1 MPNLYIEALPKGCPE
16 GSATDDFVVEGHADH
31 VLATFKTKKKASDR
45 ARKNNHS
52 PLVGLVRH
60 LNDKKIPDH
69 VAPPSLNGTRF
80 LSGRS
85 FGAT

>member
-1 MPNLYIEALPKGCPE
+1 MPNVYIEARPKDRPE
-16 GSATDDFVVEGHADH
+16 GSAIDDFGVEGHADH
-31 VLATFKTKKKASDR
+31 VLATFKAQKEAIDR

-52 PLVGLVRH
+52 PRVPLVRH
-60 LNDKKIPDH
+60 LNDKKIPDR
-69 VAPPSLNGTRF
+69 APPSLNGTRF